1 MDSHRNIQP
10 LAEELVLDALRRIG
24 GGQAVVAIQ
33 KRFGGTQLYIPNEIG
48 RNHAISRT
56 IGLVEAQLLSE
67 EFAGCT
73 VYIPSNRAQSRREA
87 AMFMMLAKIPSK
99 QIAEALSISQR
110 QVGNIR
116 RSLRREGA
124 LDAQSL

>member
-1 MDSHRNIQP
+1 MDTNRSPHPVVEEP
-10 LAEELVLDALRRIG
+10 LLDALRRIG

-33 KRFGGTQLYIPNEIG
+33 KRFGGTQLYIPNEMS
-48 RNHAISRT
+48 RNHSISLAI
-56 IGLVEAQLLSE
+56 GFVEAQLLSE

-87 AMFMMLAKIPSK
+87 AMFMMLAKIPQK
-99 QIAEALSISQR
+99 QIAEALELSQR